1 MLTAALKNNNDNVCR
16 SFIVG
21 ITRVAK
27 ADIFSGINHLQEC
40 TLLDKN
46 YTKFFGFSEE

>member
-1 MLTAALKNNNDNVCR
+1 MLTAALKNNNEEVSR

-40 TLLDKN
+40 TLLDDA
-46 YTKFFGFSEE
+46 FS